1 MMKKTETNLKQIA
14 YETIKRKIIHC
25 DYMPNDI
32 LSEMML
38 MEEIDAS
45 RTPIREALNML
56 SQEGLVRIIP
66 KKGIMVLPLTMK
78 EVAMT
83 FEARMLMEPY
93 IIEHYSQ
100 YIDRGKLQ
108 ELRRQTEEILQTDIA
123 DSEHAEGCC
132 DLDDELHRTIADAC
146 KNKYLS
152 MNLSSIYDQNMRI
165 RILGERN
172 IWERH
177 KVAANEHLEL
187 INYIESGDIASAVAA
202 MRVHLIHSK
211 EAAFESLMQ

>member
-1 MMKKTETNLKQIA
+1 MGKTDVNLKQIA
-14 YETIKRKIIHC
+14 YETIKEKIIHC

-38 MEEIDAS
+38 MKEIDAS

-93 IIEHYSQ
+93 IIETYSQ
-100 YIDRGKLQ
+100 YIDMKKL
-108 ELRRQTEEILQTDIA
+108 EEIEKQTKEILDRKINEQE
-123 DSEHAEGCC
+123 DSEIFCK
-132 DLDDELHRTIADAC
+132 LDDELHRTIADAC
-146 KNKYLS
+146 RNKYLN
-152 MNLSSIYDQNMRI
+152 MNLSRIYDQNMRI
-165 RILGERN
+165 RILGEKN

-177 KVAANEHLEL
+177 KIAAKEHLEF
-187 INYIESGDIASAVAA
+187 INYVKNGDINSAVASI
-202 MRVHLIHSK
+202 RVHLIHSK
-211 EAAFESLMQ
+211 EAAFSSLIQ

>member
-1 MMKKTETNLKQIA
+1 MKQLKERLSIV
-14 YETIKRKIIHC
+14 IIC
-25 DYMPNDI
+25 RMIFERD
-32 LSEMML
+32 
-38 MEEIDAS
+38 DADGRNRCK

-100 YIDRGKLQ
+100 YIDPVKLL
-108 ELRRQTEEILQTDIA
+108 ELRNQTEEILQTDIA
-123 DSEHAEGCC
+123 DNEHAERCC

-177 KVAANEHLEL
+177 KIAPTNILNSL
-187 INYIESGDIASAVAA
+187 IISNPVISPVQLPPCVFTSFIQKKQLSN
-202 MRVHLIHSK
+202 H
-211 EAAFESLMQ
+211 

>member
-93 IIEHYSQ
+93 IIEHYNQ
-100 YIDRGKLQ
+100 YIDREKLQ
-108 ELRRQTEEILQTDIA
+108 ELRRQTEAILQTDIA
-123 DSEHAEGCC
+123 DSEHAERCC
-132 DLDDELHRTIADAC
+132 NLDDELHRTIADAC

-211 EAAFESLMQ
+211 EAAFDSLMQ

>member
-1 MMKKTETNLKQIA
+1 MKKTETNLKQIA
-14 YETIKRKIIHC
+14 YETIKKKIIHC

-100 YIDRGKLQ
+100 YIDREKLH
-108 ELRRQTEEILQTDIA
+108 ELRVQTEEILKTDVA
-123 DSEHAEGCC
+123 DSEHAEHCC
-132 DLDDELHRTIADAC
+132 DLDDELHRTIAGAC
-146 KNKYLS
+146 RNKYLN